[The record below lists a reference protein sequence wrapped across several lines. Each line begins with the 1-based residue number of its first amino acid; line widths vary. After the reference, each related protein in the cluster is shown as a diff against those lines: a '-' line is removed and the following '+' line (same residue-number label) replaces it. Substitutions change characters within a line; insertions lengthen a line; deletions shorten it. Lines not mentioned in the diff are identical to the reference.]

1 MTMDQTT
8 TVDAKKTVGT
18 GRLSKLLALTAS
30 RDFHLVDLS
39 LKFETLVYMIL
50 RCSLHVH
57 VHI

>member
-8 TVDAKKTVGT
+8 TVDAKKTMGT
-18 GRLSKLLALTAS
+18 GRASKLLALTRTAS
-30 RDFHLVDLS
+30 RDFRLVDLS

-50 RCSLHVH
+50 RRVH